1 MQGLI
6 EASHGQRLN
15 DDSNKSGSSRVVH
28 NWYQLIMTQR
38 LTPKQSKAREQRYRN
53 KMNKLAKFESKI
65 RLLKLTN
72 QRLAKEREGL
82 AKDLDVAL
90 IRCDQLDNRLELL
103 LPGVSQLCNNLL
115 YVLDEDSNQSL
126 RHLLTDPVAK
136 SERWSIPV
144 DVLAGNLLSQLTFE
158 EE

>member
-1 MQGLI
+1 
-6 EASHGQRLN
+6 
-15 DDSNKSGSSRVVH
+15 
-28 NWYQLIMTQR
+28 
-38 LTPKQSKAREQRYRN
+38 
-53 KMNKLAKFESKI
+53 MNKLAKFESKI

-126 RHLLTDPVAK
+126 RHLLTVPVAK
-136 SERWSIPV
+136 EQSERWSIPV